1 MDKAPLSRMSKLNED
16 RKQEWLTKA
25 RPTASPL
32 LPSDVSFLAIKHSAY
47 FLRNTFSII
56 FQLISKSRDERVNQ
70 KRPHTSSGVATT
82 ASGSFS

>member
-1 MDKAPLSRMSKLNED
+1 VDKAPLSRMSKLNED

-32 LPSDVSFLAIKHSAY
+32 LPSDVSFLAIKHSA
-47 FLRNTFSII
+47 F